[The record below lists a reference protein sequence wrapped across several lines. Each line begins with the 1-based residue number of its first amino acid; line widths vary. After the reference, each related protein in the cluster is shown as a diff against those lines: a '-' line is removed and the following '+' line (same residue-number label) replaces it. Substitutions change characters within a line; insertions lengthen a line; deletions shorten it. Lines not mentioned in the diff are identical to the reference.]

1 MDFLNNITNYLD
13 TFIFHH
19 DWEWPVWGIF
29 FVGLLLIAVGQLNR
43 EDRERSSKNSVYAQV
58 ALFIVLSLLELTQFL
73 FAARRIWFVRPSE
86 VGWLWT
92 IINGAL
98 IITIFFYQVK
108 LFKRTLDLAN
118 EHAQRECS
126 WLWGL
131 IGLPISALLA
141 FLLYS
146 HGHPWWAIT
155 IIAIPQLAQVGLAV
169 YATIKG
175 GKDWTNFSLT
185 LAVYFIGG
193 LAVTIALYV
202 IIWATIIA
210 IAGYVALLLA
220 SKSLS
225 KPVDKSQL
233 QTDEEATPVL
243 EDESIAQ

>member
-1 MDFLNNITNYLD
+1 MGINRVHQIEDLSFVHGHTQVLHHATAIEFLAELR
-13 TFIFHH
+13 H
-19 DWEWPVWGIF
+19 GR
-29 FVGLLLIAVGQLNR
+29 LNR
-43 EDRERSSKNSVYAQV
+43 F
-58 ALFIVLSLLELTQFL
+58 LILS
-73 FAARRIWFVRPSE
+73 
-86 VGWLWT
+86 
-92 IINGAL
+92 
-98 IITIFFYQVK
+98 
-108 LFKRTLDLAN
+108 
-118 EHAQRECS
+118 
-126 WLWGL
+126 
-131 IGLPISALLA
+131 
-141 FLLYS
+141 
-146 HGHPWWAIT
+146 
-155 IIAIPQLAQVGLAV
+155 
-169 YATIKG
+169 TIKG